1 MQDHNLDDLIIDTPR
16 AKESKAKG
24 VLTII
29 ALLIVVLI
37 VAIILT
43 KIILKDPDADN
54 AALNDDTAVMI
65 DPELTLENDSKEET
79 AKDDDQ
85 AELSKMIESEIK
97 APEEEEV
104 KEETVTIEEKP
115 KVPEAAPKAASKP
128 AAPKPE
134 AATPAPAAKIPV
146 KKEVVALP
154 KDTYSTPQKAATVSP
169 KKKPVPAA
177 ATGGFYIQVASY
189 KNMPSNDSRLIQT
202 LRKYHYTY
210 KIMDEKG
217 MHKVRIGPYKSREA
231 ADRAIVRVRDLINKS
246 AFVVK
251 K

>member
-1 MQDHNLDDLIIDTPR
+1 MQDHNLDDLIIDTPT
-16 AKESKAKG
+16 KESKAKG

-54 AALNDDTAVMI
+54 AVLNDDTAAMI
-65 DPELTLENDSKEET
+65 DPELTLENDTEEK
-79 AKDDDQ
+79 ASEDDE
-85 AELSKMIESEIK
+85 AELSKMIESEIN
-97 APEEEEV
+97 APKDKKV
-104 KEETVTIEEKP
+104 KEETVTIDETP
-115 KVPEAAPKAASKP
+115 KTPDVAPKSVKAEPVPKAEPLAAKKVE
-128 AAPKPE
+128 APKK
-134 AATPAPAAKIPV
+134 A
-146 KKEVVALP
+146 EVVALP
-154 KDTYSTPQKAATVSP
+154 KDTYSAPKKAEPAKP
-169 KKKPVPAA
+169 KKKPAPATV
-177 ATGGFYIQVASY
+177 TGGFYIQVASY
-189 KNMPSNDSRLIQT
+189 SNMPSKDSRLIKT
-202 LRKYHYTY
+202 LHKYHYTY
-210 KIMDEKG
+210 RIMDENG

>member
-1 MQDHNLDDLIIDTPR
+1 MQDHNLDDLIIDTPH

-54 AALNDDTAVMI
+54 ATLNDNTTEMI
-65 DPELTLENDSKEET
+65 DPELTLENSADEKAE
-79 AKDDDQ
+79 KDDDQ

-97 APEEEEV
+97 APKEEEV
-104 KEETVTIEEKP
+104 KEETVTIEET
-115 KVPEAAPKAASKP
+115 PKASEASPKP
-128 AAPKPE
+128 AKPE
-134 AATPAPAAKIPV
+134 PVTPTPVPVAKTPV
-146 KKEVVALP
+146 KKEAVPLP
-154 KDTYSTPQKAATVSP
+154 KDTYSTPQKAVVKP
-169 KKKPVPAA
+169 KKKAVPAVA
-177 ATGGFYIQVASY
+177 AGGFYIQVASY
-189 KNMPSNDSRLIQT
+189 QNMPANDSRLIKT
-202 LRKYHYTY
+202 LRKYHYSY

-217 MHKVRIGPYKSREA
+217 MHKVRIGPYKNRAS